1 MTDRTGN
8 LLDRLIE
15 RLDVMDSNSVQAYIL
30 HLYREKG
37 FLETIFN
44 AVREGILVI
53 DRRLRIKY
61 HNQAAREILG
71 LPEDLNKVRISQ
83 FLRDVDWRRIL
94 QEDEVKWDRITRQE
108 VEIIY
113 PRRRIVQF
121 YLVPHGNDDKNNGI
135 ATVILNDVTE
145 SRRRTLDEIETEK
158 SSLVS
163 MLAAGVAHEIGNPLN
178 SLYLHLQ
185 LLQRELAGKNFKKKE
200 AAELVDTA
208 KSEVER
214 LDTIIHQFL
223 HAIRPGRPEMRMLD
237 LKEVIV
243 ETLTFMRREIED
255 RGIAVKCS
263 WPEVL
268 PPVNGDANQL
278 KQAFYNILKNALQAM
293 PHGGSIEIECS
304 FDAELVTLSFAD
316 SGSGIRA
323 EDINQVFEPFRT
335 TKKEGSGL
343 GLMIVERII
352 REHGAELA
360 VESEVGRGTKFIIR
374 FSRNGRRFRL
384 LPEVHQDDL
393 LVEAK
398 KSPEEKS

>member
-1 MTDRTGN
+1 MDRKGN

-37 FLETIFN
+37 FLQTIFN
-44 AVREGILVI
+44 AVKEGILVI

-61 HNQAAREILG
+61 HNQAAADILG
-71 LPEDLNKVRISQ
+71 LPEDLGKVRISQ
-83 FLRDVDWRRIL
+83 FIRDVDWRRIL
-94 QEDEVKWDRITRQE
+94 QEDEAEWDRISRQE
-108 VEIIY
+108 IEIMY
-113 PRRRIVQF
+113 PRRRVVQF
-121 YLVPHGNDDKNNGI
+121 YLVPHGDQTDNV

-145 SRRRTLDEIETEK
+145 TRRRTLDEIETEK

-163 MLAAGVAHEIGNPLN
+163 MLAASVAHEIGNPLN

-185 LLQRELAGKNFKKKE
+185 LLQRQLNSKTFKKQD
-200 AAELVDTA
+200 AAELVDIA

-223 HAIRPGRPEMRMLD
+223 HAVRPGRPEMHSLD
-237 LKEVIV
+237 LKELIV

-255 RGIAVKCS
+255 RGIEIKCS
-263 WPEVL
+263 WPELL

-293 PHGGSIEIECS
+293 AHGGEIEIECN
-304 FDAELVTLSFAD
+304 FDSELVTLSFAD
-316 SGSGIRA
+316 TGSGIRA
-323 EDINQVFEPFRT
+323 EDISQVFEPFRT

-374 FSRNGRRFRL
+374 FYRNGRRCRL
-384 LPEVHQDDL
+384 LPEVPHEDVVDT
-393 LVEAK
+393 AA
-398 KSPEEKS
+398 SPEN